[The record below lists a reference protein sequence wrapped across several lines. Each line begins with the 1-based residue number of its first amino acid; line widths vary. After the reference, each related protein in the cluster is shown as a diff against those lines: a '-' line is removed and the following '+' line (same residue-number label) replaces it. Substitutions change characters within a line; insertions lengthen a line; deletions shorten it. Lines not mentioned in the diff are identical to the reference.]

1 MKMFRMMLLP
11 LIVGALFLFC
21 SAPGAKAATDCDWDL
36 ALNNHSVTAANLMD
50 VKFQLAAE
58 TNLGLF
64 FFDLPEA
71 FKFDAGQSVMT
82 NGVEDRVWN
91 MTFMGLPAGTI
102 RVSESVIPDVT
113 TVSTG
118 GLAATSLTTAATA
131 ECDVAVNPTTVP
143 EAPSVLYLGSGLV
156 LCGGFWM
163 RRRRF

>member
-21 SAPGAKAATDCDWDL
+21 SAPGAQAATDCDWTL
-36 ALNNHSVTAANLMD
+36 ALDSHAGSAANSTNVEFL
-50 VKFQLAAE
+50 LAAQ
-58 TNLGLF
+58 TDVGLF
-64 FFDLPEA
+64 FFQLPEA
-71 FKFDAGQSVMT
+71 IKFDTGQSVMA

-91 MTFMGLPAGTI
+91 LTFMGMPIGSINASAS
-102 RVSESVIPDVT
+102 VSPTVT

-118 GLAATSLTTAATA
+118 GLATSLATTATA
-131 ECDVAVNPTTVP
+131 ECEVAVTPTTTVP
-143 EAPSVLYLGSGLV
+143 EAPSLLYLGSGLV